1 MFLRKPLT
9 TKIDEFW
16 KWFVANCGRFQKGDA
31 LDEQLCDELGERI
44 QKIDRNLTF
53 EITPSDGGPYE
64 LVVSADGM
72 KKAFA
77 TVTTVVTAAPTITN
91 WKITAF
97 RQRSSLESIE
107 LSFNGVTLSP
117 TTVQYVLIPDGNK
130 LDLLVVIPDT
140 SDELRD
146 QTAGAAFLLL
156 DAALGEY
163 DVATFL
169 RTIEFEP
176 QSAIDPSV
184 PLKPLLELAVE
195 FDLARENT
203 A

>member
-1 MFLRKPLT
+1 MFLRKPLA
-9 TKIDEFW
+9 TKINEFW
-16 KWFVANCGRFQKGDA
+16 KWFDANCGRFQMSDA
-31 LDEQLCDELGERI
+31 VDEQLCDELGERI

-53 EITPSDGGPYE
+53 EITPSGEGPYE
-64 LVVSADGM
+64 LVVSADGI

-77 TVTTVVTAAPTITN
+77 IVTAVVAAAPTIAN
-91 WKITAF
+91 WKIIAF
-97 RQRSSLESIE
+97 RQRSPLDSIE

-117 TTVQYVLIPDGNK
+117 TTVQYALIPDGNS
-130 LDLLVVIPDT
+130 LDLLVVTPDT
-140 SDELRD
+140 DDEMRD
-146 QTAGAAFLLL
+146 QTTGAAFILL

-163 DVATFL
+163 DVATYL

-184 PLKPLLELAVE
+184 PLKPLLELPLE
-195 FDLARENT
+195 FDLTRKNT

>member
-1 MFLRKPLT
+1 MFLRKPLA
-9 TKIDEFW
+9 TKINEFW
-16 KWFVANCGRFQKGDA
+16 DWFDANSGRFQMSDA
-31 LDEQLCDELGERI
+31 LDEQLCDELGEQI

-64 LVVSADGM
+64 LVVSADGI
-72 KKAFA
+72 KKAFSI
-77 TVTTVVTAAPTITN
+77 VTAVVTAAPKIAN

-97 RQRSSLESIE
+97 RQRSPLDSIE

-130 LDLLVVIPDT
+130 LDLLVVTPDT
-140 SDELRD
+140 DDEMRD
-146 QTAGAAFLLL
+146 QTTGAAFILL

-163 DVATFL
+163 DVATYL

-184 PLKPLLELAVE
+184 PLKPLLELPSE
-195 FDLARENT
+195 FDLARKNT